1 MQLVK
6 LLSFILIGKSI
17 KEMVVKCKFDTT
29 VFLTASPGRKHMV
42 PVRKRYME
50 IVKNERLTSR
60 RIANG
65 RDS

>member
-1 MQLVK
+1 
-6 LLSFILIGKSI
+6 
-17 KEMVVKCKFDTT
+17 MVVKCKFDKT

-50 IVKNERLTSR
+50 IVKNERLTLR